1 MDKIKILQKKI
12 KIDFKNEKILLQA
25 ITHKS
30 FNPNNNYEN
39 LEFLGDRVLGLVV
52 SKKLFELFPNEK
64 VGSLDKK
71 LASLVNKNKCLE
83 VGNLLNLKE
92 FVITGNSKSSKNIVE
107 NKIISD
113 CCEAIIGAIYLDWGF
128 EVSKIFILKQWKNL
142 INNSVITFVDAKTR
156 LLEYSLKN
164 FKILPIYKLVSN
176 TGPRHKP
183 KFKVGVILK
192 NSTYIYA
199 IGSSKKIAEQSAAS
213 ELLKKINQKWICK
226 IKDIYYL

>member
-30 FNPNNNYEN
+30 FDPNNNYEN

-52 SKKLFELFPNEK
+52 SKKLFEIFPNEK

-92 FVITGNSKSSKNIVE
+92 FVITGNSKSSRNIVE

-113 CCEAIIGAIYLDWGF
+113 CCEAIIGAIYLDRGF
-128 EVSKIFILKQWKNL
+128 EASKIFILKQWKNL
-142 INNSVITFVDAKTR
+142 INNSEITFVDAKTR
-156 LLEYSLKN
+156 LQEYSLKN

-183 KFKVGVILK
+183 KFKVGVKLK
-192 NSTYIYA
+192 NSTYVYA

-213 ELLKKINQKWICK
+213 ELLKKINQQ
-226 IKDIYYL
+226 

>member
-1 MDKIKILQKKI
+1 MDKIKILQRKI

-30 FNPNNNYEN
+30 FDPNNNYEN

-52 SKKLFELFPNEK
+52 SKKLFEIFPNEK

-92 FVITGNSKSSKNIVE
+92 FVITGNSKSSRNIVE

-113 CCEAIIGAIYLDWGF
+113 CCEAIIGAIYLDRGF

-142 INNSVITFVDAKTR
+142 INNSEITFVDAKTR
-156 LLEYSLKN
+156 LQEYSLKN
-164 FKILPIYKLVSN
+164 FKILPIYNLVSN

-183 KFKVGVILK
+183 KFKVGVKLK
-192 NSTYIYA
+192 NSTYVYA
-199 IGSSKKIAEQSAAS
+199 IGSSKKTAEQSAAS
-213 ELLKKINQKWICK
+213 ELLKKINQQ
-226 IKDIYYL
+226 

>member
-1 MDKIKILQKKI
+1 MDKIKILQRKI

-30 FNPNNNYEN
+30 FDPNNNYEN

-52 SKKLFELFPNEK
+52 SKKLFEIFPNEK

-92 FVITGNSKSSKNIVE
+92 FVITGNSKSSRNIVE

-113 CCEAIIGAIYLDWGF
+113 CCEAIIGAIYLDRGF
-128 EVSKIFILKQWKNL
+128 EVSKIFILKLWKNL
-142 INNSVITFVDAKTR
+142 INNSKITFIDAKTR
-156 LLEYSLKN
+156 LQEYSLKN

-183 KFKVGVILK
+183 KFKVGVKLK
-192 NSTYIYA
+192 NSTYVYA

-213 ELLKKINQKWICK
+213 ELLKKINQQ
-226 IKDIYYL
+226 

>member
-1 MDKIKILQKKI
+1 MDKIKILQRKI

-30 FNPNNNYEN
+30 FDPNNNYEN

-113 CCEAIIGAIYLDWGF
+113 CCEAIIGAIYLDRGF

-142 INNSVITFVDAKTR
+142 INNSEITFVDAKTR
-156 LLEYSLKN
+156 LQEYSLKN

-183 KFKVGVILK
+183 KFKVGVKLK
-192 NSTYIYA
+192 NSTYVYA

-213 ELLKKINQKWICK
+213 ELLKKINQQ
-226 IKDIYYL
+226 

>member
-1 MDKIKILQKKI
+1 MDNIKRLQKKI
-12 KIDFKNEKILLQA
+12 KIYFENEKTLLQA

-30 FNPNNNYEN
+30 FDPNNNYEN
-39 LEFLGDRVLGLVV
+39 LEFLGDRVLGLVI
-52 SKKLFELFPNEK
+52 SKKLFELYPDEK

-92 FVITGNSKSSKNIVE
+92 FVITGNFKSSKNIIE

-113 CCEAIIGAIYLDWGF
+113 SCEAIIGAIYLDKGF
-128 EVSKIFILKQWKNL
+128 EISKNFILKMWKNL
-142 INNSVITFVDAKTR
+142 INNTKTTFVDAKT
-156 LLEYSLKN
+156 LLQEHSLKN

-183 KFKVGVILK
+183 KFKVGVKLK
-192 NSTYIYA
+192 NSKYIYA
-199 IGSSKKIAEQSAAS
+199 IGSSKKNAEQAAAT
-213 ELLKKINQKWICK
+213 ELLKKINQK
-226 IKDIYYL
+226 

>member
-30 FNPNNNYEN
+30 FDPNNNYEN

-113 CCEAIIGAIYLDWGF
+113 CCEAIIGAIYLDRGF
-128 EVSKIFILKQWKNL
+128 EISKIFILKHWKNL
-142 INNSVITFVDAKTR
+142 INNAEITFVDAKTR
-156 LLEYSLKN
+156 LQEYSLKN
-164 FKILPIYKLVSN
+164 FKLLPIYKLISN

-183 KFKVGVILK
+183 KFKVGVKLK

-199 IGSSKKIAEQSAAS
+199 IGSSKKIAEQSAAA
-213 ELLKKINQKWICK
+213 ELLKKINQK
-226 IKDIYYL
+226 

>member
-30 FNPNNNYEN
+30 FDPNNNYEN

-113 CCEAIIGAIYLDWGF
+113 CCEAIIGAIYLDRGF
-128 EVSKIFILKQWKNL
+128 EVSKIFILKQWNNL
-142 INNSVITFVDAKTR
+142 INNAKITFVDAKTR
-156 LLEYSLKN
+156 LQEYSLKN
-164 FKILPIYKLVSN
+164 FKILPIYRMVSN

-183 KFKVGVILK
+183 KFKVGVKLK

-213 ELLKKINQKWICK
+213 ELLKKINQK
-226 IKDIYYL
+226 

>member
-1 MDKIKILQKKI
+1 MDKIKILQTKI

-30 FNPNNNYEN
+30 FDPNNNYEN

-52 SKKLFELFPNEK
+52 SKKLFEIFPNEK

-92 FVITGNSKSSKNIVE
+92 FVITGNSKSSRNIVE

-113 CCEAIIGAIYLDWGF
+113 CCEAIIGAIYLDRGF
-128 EVSKIFILKQWKNL
+128 EVSKIFILKQWNNL
-142 INNSVITFVDAKTR
+142 INNAKITFVDAKTR
-156 LLEYSLKN
+156 LQEYSLKN
-164 FKILPIYKLVSN
+164 FKILPIYRMVSN

-183 KFKVGVILK
+183 KFKVGVKLK

-213 ELLKKINQKWICK
+213 ELLKKINQK
-226 IKDIYYL
+226 

>member
-12 KIDFKNEKILLQA
+12 KIDFKNTKILLQA

-30 FNPNNNYEN
+30 FDPYNNYEN

-83 VGNLLNLKE
+83 IGNLLDLRE
-92 FVITGNSKSSKNIVE
+92 FIITGNSKSSKNIVE

-113 CCEAIIGAIYLDWGF
+113 CCEALIGAIFLDSNL
-128 EVSKIFILKQWKNL
+128 EKVEKFILKNW
-142 INNSVITFVDAKTR
+142 NNHLKSSFTNVIDPKTK
-156 LLEYSLKN
+156 LQEYSLKT
-164 FKILPIYKLVSN
+164 FKILPIYKLISN

-183 KFKVGVILK
+183 TFKVGVKLK
-192 NSTYIYA
+192 NTNFVYST
-199 IGSSKKIAEQSAAS
+199 GSSKQKAEQSAAL
-213 ELLKKINQKWICK
+213 ELLNSFKR
-226 IKDIYYL
+226 

>member
-12 KIDFKNEKILLQA
+12 KIDFKNEKILLKA

-30 FNPNNNYEN
+30 FDSNNNYEN

-113 CCEAIIGAIYLDWGF
+113 CCEAIIGAIYLDRGF

-142 INNSVITFVDAKTR
+142 INNAETTFVDAKTR
-156 LLEYSLKN
+156 LQEYSLKS
-164 FKILPIYKLVSN
+164 FKTLPIYKLVSN

-183 KFKVGVILK
+183 KFKVGVKLK
-192 NSTYIYA
+192 NSAYIYA

-213 ELLKKINQKWICK
+213 ELLKKIYQK
-226 IKDIYYL
+226 

>member
-1 MDKIKILQKKI
+1 MDKIKLLQKKI

-30 FNPNNNYEN
+30 FDPNNNYEN

-113 CCEAIIGAIYLDWGF
+113 CCEAIIGAIYLDRGF
-128 EVSKIFILKQWKNL
+128 EVSKIFIFKQWKNL
-142 INNSVITFVDAKTR
+142 INNSEITFVDAKTR
-156 LLEYSLKN
+156 LQEYSLKN
-164 FKILPIYKLVSN
+164 FKILPTYKLVSN

-183 KFKVGVILK
+183 KFKVGVKLK

-213 ELLKKINQKWICK
+213 ELLKKINQK
-226 IKDIYYL
+226 

>member
-1 MDKIKILQKKI
+1 MDKIKILQRKI

-30 FNPNNNYEN
+30 FDPNNNYDN
-39 LEFLGDRVLGLVV
+39 REFLGDRVLGLVV

-92 FVITGNSKSSKNIVE
+92 FVITGNYKSSRNIVE

-113 CCEAIIGAIYLDWGF
+113 CCEAIIGSIYLDRGF

-142 INNSVITFVDAKTR
+142 INNSEITFVDAKTR
-156 LLEYSLKN
+156 LQEYSLKN

-183 KFKVGVILK
+183 KFKVGVKLK

-213 ELLKKINQKWICK
+213 ELLKKINQK
-226 IKDIYYL
+226 

>member
-30 FNPNNNYEN
+30 FDPNNNYEN

-52 SKKLFELFPNEK
+52 SKKLYELYPSEK

-83 VGNLLNLKE
+83 IGNSLNLKE
-92 FVITGNSKSSKNIVE
+92 FVITGNSKTRNNIVE

-113 CCEAIIGAIYLDWGF
+113 CSEALIGAIYLDKGF
-128 EVSKIFILKQWKNL
+128 EVSKSFILKLWKNL
-142 INNSVITFVDAKTR
+142 INDAETTFIDAKTQ
-156 LLEYSLKN
+156 LQEYSLKN
-164 FKILPIYKLVSN
+164 YKMLPIYKLISN

-183 KFKVGVILK
+183 NFKVGVKLK
-192 NSTYIYA
+192 NSTYVYS
-199 IGSSKKIAEQSAAS
+199 IGSSKKNAEQSAAS
-213 ELLKKINQKWICK
+213 ELLKKIYQK
-226 IKDIYYL
+226 